1 MAVNIGSLT
10 LVSGLFLCKLNSKNL
25 QSVDLWYDFH
35 MEKLR
40 IYLLLLVV
48 FFINPSYAQEQ
59 SYTSTVLAPGYNQLT
74 LDAPVP

>member
-10 LVSGLFLCKLNSKNL
+10 LVSGLFFDKKNSKNL
-25 QSVDLWYDFH
+25 QLIHLWYDFD

-48 FFINPSYAQEQ
+48 FFHQPELRTRTKLYIDGI
-59 SYTSTVLAPGYNQLT
+59 STWL
-74 LDAPVP
+74 